1 MPSTKKNATKQHFN
15 LQVKAIGADGSFEGI
30 LAVYNNVDLGGD
42 SILPGAFTKTIQEH
56 GNEVPMLWQHETD
69 EPIGSL
75 TLTDSPDA
83 LLVKGQLLMELPM
96 AQKAYLL
103 LKARIIKGLSI
114 GYDTVKKDVEGG
126 VRKLK
131 EIRLWEGS
139 VVTFPMNPLAMVTA
153 IKALREK
160 KDDFNT
166 ELAEIQLRDTG
177 DQLFCALRYAT
188 CSLPWQSGM
197 SKDQK
202 VSAAETTLQ
211 QFTEAYLAFLPLYI
225 DYLEE
230 QYGDMS
236 TMSAEEIETKQR
248 KSGREISAANMKT
261 LKEAHGH
268 VKSLDDIFEALIDDP
283 ADDDE
288 EEEGDKSGP
297 GPGSTPPATPAAT
310 AEAKAATTIA
320 EPVID
325 HSALN
330 KISNLKELFQW
341 KPQKSS

>member
-1 MPSTKKNATKQHFN
+1 MPINNKNAAKQRFN
-15 LQVKAIGADGSFEGI
+15 LQVKEIAPDGSFEGI

-56 GNEVPMLWQHETD
+56 GSEVPLLWQHDTH
-69 EPIGSL
+69 EPIGKL
-75 TLTDSPDA
+75 TVTDSPDA
-83 LLVKGQLLMELPM
+83 LLVKGQLLMDLPM

-103 LKARIIKGLSI
+103 LKSQIIKGLSI
-114 GYDTVKKDVEGG
+114 GYDTIKKDTEAG

-139 VVTFPMNPLAMVTA
+139 VVTFPMNQLAMVTA

-225 DYLEE
+225 DYLTE
-230 QYGDMS
+230 QYGDME
-236 TMSAEEIETKQR
+236 TMSREEIEK
-248 KSGREISAANMKT
+248 KSGREFSAANMKT
-261 LKEAHGH
+261 LKEAHDH
-268 VKSLDDIFEALIDDP
+268 VKSLDDIFGALFDDT
-283 ADDDE
+283 ADE
-288 EEEGDKSGP
+288 EDDLDKS
-297 GPGSTPPATPAAT
+297 AAAT
-310 AEAKAATTIA
+310 AEAKAAETIP
-320 EPVID
+320 EPDKD
-325 HSALN
+325 HSAI
-330 KISNLKELFQW
+330 KSVLKESFQW
-341 KPQKSS
+341 KPKKSS

>member
-1 MPSTKKNATKQHFN
+1 MATSNKSAAKQFRD
-15 LQVKAIGADGSFEGI
+15 LQVKAIAPDGSFDGI

-42 SILPGAFTKTIQEH
+42 SILPGAFTKTIREH
-56 GNEVPMLWQHETD
+56 GNEVPMLWQHDTQ
-69 EPIGSL
+69 EPIGTL

-83 LLVKGQLLMELPM
+83 LLVKGQLLMDLPM

-103 LKARIIKGLSI
+103 LKAQIIKGLSI
-114 GYDTVKKDVEGG
+114 GYDTIKKDTEAG

-139 VVTFPMNPLAMVTA
+139 VVTFPMNQLAMVTA

-202 VSAAETTLQ
+202 VAAAETTLQ
-211 QFTEAYLAFLPLYI
+211 QFTDAYLAFLPLYI
-225 DYLEE
+225 DYLTE
-230 QYGDMS
+230 QYGDME
-236 TMSAEEIETKQR
+236 TMSREEIEK
-248 KSGREISAANMKT
+248 KSGREFSAANIKT

-268 VKSLDDIFEALIDDP
+268 VKSLDDIFGALF
-283 ADDDE
+283 DDE
-288 EEEGDKSGP
+288 ADEEDDGEKSGR
-297 GPGSTPPATPAAT
+297 GPGSAPPNTPSATS
-310 AEAKAATTIA
+310 EAKAATTNP
-320 EPVID
+320 EPVD
-325 HSALN
+325 HSEETQILGGILSLIP
-330 KISNLKELFQW
+330 KK
-341 KPQKSS
+341 

>member
-1 MPSTKKNATKQHFN
+1 MATNKKTATKQHFN
-15 LQVKAIGADGSFEGI
+15 LQIKAIAADGSFEGV
-30 LAVYNNVDLGGD
+30 LAVYDNVDLGGD
-42 SILPGAFTKTIQEH
+42 SILPGAFTKTMKDH
-56 GNEVPMLWQHETD
+56 GNEVPLLWQHDTE
-69 EPIGSL
+69 EPIGQL
-75 TLTDSPDA
+75 TLTDSPEA
-83 LLVKGQLLMELPM
+83 LLVKGQLLMDLPM

-103 LKARIIKGLSI
+103 LKAKIIKGMSI
-114 GYDTVKKDVEGG
+114 GYDTIKKDIEGG

-139 VVTFPMNPLAMVTA
+139 IVTFPMNPLAMVTA

-188 CSLPWQSGM
+188 SSLPWQAGM

-225 DYLEE
+225 DYLTET
-230 QYGDMS
+230 YGDME
-236 TMSAEEIETKQR
+236 TMSRDEIEK
-248 KSGREISAANMKT
+248 KSGREFSAANMKT

-268 VKSLDDIFEALIDDP
+268 VKSLDDIFGALFDDP
-283 ADDDE
+283 ADEEDDVE
-288 EEEGDKSGP
+288 KS
-297 GPGSTPPATPAAT
+297 AAAT
-310 AEAKAATTIA
+310 VEAKAATTIP
-320 EPVID
+320 EPDKD
-325 HSALN
+325 HSAIEP
-330 KISNLKELFQW
+330 KIQELKGLLIW
-341 KPQKSS
+341 KLPKSS

>member
-1 MPSTKKNATKQHFN
+1 MATNKKTATKQHFN
-15 LQVKAIGADGSFEGI
+15 LQIKAIAADGSFEGV
-30 LAVYNNVDLGGD
+30 LAVYDNVDLGGD

-56 GNEVPMLWQHETD
+56 GNEVPLLWQHDTE
-69 EPIGSL
+69 EPIGQL
-75 TLTDSPDA
+75 TLTDSPEA

-96 AQKAYLL
+96 AQKAYVL

-114 GYDTVKKDVEGG
+114 GYDTIKKDVEGG

-139 VVTFPMNPLAMVTA
+139 IVTFPMNQLAMVTA

-166 ELAEIQLRDTG
+166 ELAEIQLRDSG
-177 DQLFCALRYAT
+177 DQLFRALNYAL
-188 CSLPWQSGM
+188 CYLPWQAGM
-197 SKDQK
+197 SKEQK

-211 QFTEAYLAFLPLYI
+211 QFGEAYLAFLPLYI
-225 DYLEE
+225 DYLTET
-230 QYGDMS
+230 YGDME
-236 TMSAEEIETKQR
+236 TMSADEIETKQR

-268 VKSLDDIFEALIDDP
+268 VKSLDDIIGALIDDP
-283 ADDDE
+283 ADDE
-288 EEEGDKSGP
+288 EEDDKS
-297 GPGSTPPATPAAT
+297 AAAT
-310 AEAKAATTIA
+310 VEAKAATTIA